1 MDPDRLEGSRY
12 PSPCPSHCLFPG
24 MWPISSLGP
33 EQPGGWAQVTSRE
46 GQSRRQARAFFTV
59 LTFQTPRRAIFSL
72 YTGSLEKALS
82 FYVSVAK

>member
-33 EQPGGWAQVTSRE
+33 EQPGGA
-46 GQSRRQARAFFTV
+46 G
-59 LTFQTPRRAIFSL
+59 PRSPAERVSPDAKPGLSLPFSL
-72 YTGSLEKALS
+72 FRLQGGLS
-82 FYVSVAK
+82 SPCTQGV